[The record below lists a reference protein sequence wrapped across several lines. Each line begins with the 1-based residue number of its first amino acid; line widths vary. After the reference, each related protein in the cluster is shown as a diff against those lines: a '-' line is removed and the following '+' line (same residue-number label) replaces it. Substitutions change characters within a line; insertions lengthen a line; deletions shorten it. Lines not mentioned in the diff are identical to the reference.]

1 MVDTEA
7 SQSGDGF
14 SLYQILQTDG
24 TLATILTEHVRYT
37 HTHTHKASISV
48 SRLLKTQPYGT
59 FYMTYV
65 LL

>member
-37 HTHTHKASISV
+37 HTQKASISV